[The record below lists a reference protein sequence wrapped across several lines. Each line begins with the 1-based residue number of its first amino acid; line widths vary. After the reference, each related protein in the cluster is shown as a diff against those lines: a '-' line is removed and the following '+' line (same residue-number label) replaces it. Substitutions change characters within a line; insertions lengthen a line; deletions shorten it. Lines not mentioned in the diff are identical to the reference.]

1 MSGWVEKGGASVS
14 QFVGGPEMSEVPEMI
29 LAIYG

>member
-1 MSGWVEKGGASVS
+1 MEKGGGASVS

>member
-1 MSGWVEKGGASVS
+1 MEKGGASVS